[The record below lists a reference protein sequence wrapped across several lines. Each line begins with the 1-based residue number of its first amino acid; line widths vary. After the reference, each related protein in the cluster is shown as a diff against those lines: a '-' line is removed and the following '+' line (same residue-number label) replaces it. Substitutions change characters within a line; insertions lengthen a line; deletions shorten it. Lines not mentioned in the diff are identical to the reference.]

1 MEIKFYSYGAC
12 REVTGSKHFISV
24 DGNIVQIDS
33 GMFQGRREESYLKN
47 RDLKFSPSDVTSI
60 LLTHGHFDHSGAL
73 PIMVKNGFNGNI
85 FSTSATRDIAN
96 IILMDSAYIQ
106 AKDYEYLQ
114 KKAEKHPDRELKLY
128 SPLYESQDVIDTM
141 HLFATINYRRPFY
154 PAPNIEAE
162 FLDAGHI
169 LGSSMIRLTMGNGV
183 RIGFSGDL
191 GRANLPI
198 IKDPETFSELD
209 YLVLEGT
216 YGNRLHDSI
225 GMAEEEL
232 AKVINRVV
240 KRKGKIIIPAF
251 TIERTQELI
260 YFIHLLQQEK
270 KIPRIPIFVDSPMA
284 VNATSIFKLHPE
296 CFDQETYDT
305 FTSHNIDPF
314 GFENIKYVTSVK
326 ESKEINEK
334 PAPAIIISASGMA
347 ENGRILH
354 HLRNN
359 IEDPKNLVAVVGYM
373 AANTLGRKL
382 VDRYPEVKIFGK
394 PYQVN
399 AEVVTLDE
407 FSAHADYG
415 EIKTWLGKQE
425 LKNLKKIFLVHG
437 ETDSLDSLQRE
448 LLDFGIPA
456 VEIVECGQKYHL

>member
-1 MEIKFYSYGAC
+1 M
-12 REVTGSKHFISV
+12 
-24 DGNIVQIDS
+24 
-33 GMFQGRREESYLKN
+33 
-47 RDLKFSPSDVTSI
+47 
-60 LLTHGHFDHSGAL
+60 
-73 PIMVKNGFNGNI
+73 
-85 FSTSATRDIAN
+85 
-96 IILMDSAYIQ
+96 
-106 AKDYEYLQ
+106 
-114 KKAEKHPDRELKLY
+114 
-128 SPLYESQDVIDTM
+128 IDTM

-169 LGSSMIRLTMGNGV
+169 LGSSMIRLTIGNGTK
-183 RIGFSGDL
+183 IGFSGDL

-198 IKDPETFSELD
+198 IKDPETYSDID

-225 GMAEEEL
+225 GMAKQEL
-232 AKVINRVV
+232 AKVIKRVAG
-240 KRKGKIIIPAF
+240 RKGKIVIPAF

-270 KIPRIPIFVDSPMA
+270 KIPGIPIYVDSPMA
-284 VNATSIFKLHPE
+284 VNATAIFKLHPE
-296 CFDQETYDT
+296 CFDRETYDT

-326 ESKEINEK
+326 ESKEINK
-334 PAPAIIISASGMA
+334 NPGPAIIISASGMA

-359 IEDPKNLVAVVGYM
+359 IEDPKNLVAIVGYM

-382 VDRYPEVKIFGK
+382 VDRYPEIKIFGK
-394 PYQVN
+394 TYKVN
-399 AEVVTLDE
+399 AEIATLNE

-415 EIKTWLGKQE
+415 EIKDWLQKQQ

-437 ETDSLDSLQRE
+437 ESDSLDNLKRE
-448 LLDFGIPA
+448 LLDLGIPS
-456 VEIVECGQKYHL
+456 VEIVEYGQTYDL